1 MIPASGKHIRHAVDH
16 VNILLNSMSSLPPR
30 VISYDIRIRNT
41 SMESNR
47 QSAKIALL
55 ETIANV
61 EEIIPTMN
69 FDEEIVL
76 NAITP
81 YTHTFKTTLG
91 REVSNI
97 RNSNSKSLTCGS
109 LGVVRKSALSSPL
122 DSGKFVDSRV
132 VLMFI
137 ITTCRFVSLPENWY
151 VPILLNGIKLQLYC
165 RVSSFPKTSA
175 LPLQHCYS
183 DKSWYFVVIILRS
196 P

>member
-1 MIPASGKHIRHAVDH
+1 MLASGKHIRHAVDH

-47 QSAKIALL
+47 QSAKDALL

-97 RNSNSKSLTCGS
+97 TSSNLRIFTHGL
-109 LGVVRKSALSSPL
+109 LGLVCKSALSSPL
-122 DSGKFVDSRV
+122 DSSKFVDNESSSCLLTLHVGSSHCRRTG
-132 VLMFI
+132 MF
-137 ITTCRFVSLPENWY
+137 P
-151 VPILLNGIKLQLYC
+151 
-165 RVSSFPKTSA
+165 
-175 LPLQHCYS
+175 YS
-183 DKSWYFVVIILRS
+183 
-196 P
+196 